1 MNAETLDQI
10 LYWTTTVLT
19 VFAVIWLVLWIYK
32 SIRAKSL
39 NLTDMQTVDDA
50 SARPDFLKVDHAK
63 RDAALKAAEVFDR
76 HVAQRDAPP
85 VDKAVNKYC
94 LLAKAVTIV
103 FAIASLATGVIGAVT
118 RVKEYDEAVKKYGIW
133 DNFVELVNAYP
144 VGFVVAVVVICIVGF
159 NFYRSLRAE

>member
-10 LYWTTTVLT
+10 LFWTTTVLT

-32 SIRAKSL
+32 STRAKSL
-39 NLTDMQTVDDA
+39 NLTDMQTVNDA

-63 RDAALKAAEVFDR
+63 RDTALKAAEVFDR

-103 FAIASLATGVIGAVT
+103 FAIASLATGIIGAVT

-144 VGFVVAVVVICIVGF
+144 VGFVIAAVVICIVGF